1 MNFDPYGYPIFPG
14 DRGYSSC
21 CGDVDRYGRDRRPEM
36 SDPFR
41 NYDAWKLA
49 SPDDEAE
56 EAERKRLLKEAKE
69 DQADYE
75 YDRKKDDPPDREYR
89 GVDDDPG
96 E

>member
-1 MNFDPYGYPIFPG
+1 MNFDQYGNPIFPG
-14 DRGYSSC
+14 ERGYSSC
-21 CGDVDRYGRDRRPEM
+21 CGDVDRYGKGVAEM

-56 EAERKRLLKEAKE
+56 EAEWKRKLAEAKE
-69 DQADYE
+69 NQADSE
-75 YDRKKDDPPDREYR
+75 YDRKKD
-89 GVDDDPG
+89 G